1 MNLLALA
8 TLVITG
14 FVSGAEFG
22 SYAFVH
28 PVLRRLPVTER
39 ITVEQGLLKTFGRVM
54 PIGMTLCVVLVTATA
69 VDAGGTA
76 PLAWPAAAAFTAAV
90 LFTVVV
96 NVPINRATGRWDAQ
110 HPPRRLGTD
119 PQPLGVVP
127 GRPLVAAAARVRAG
141 VRGLRRLTPPERHH
155 HHRRETRRAPTAEIL
170 RSPASGSA
178 SGTAAD
184 LSQARKVLAWNG
196 RWLLNRDELTPVTRP
211 LSRRG
216 IRLRGSTRGA
226 EALSGRR
233 L

>member
-54 PIGMTLCVVLVTATA
+54 PIGMTLCVVLATATA

-110 HPPRRLGTD
+110 HPPADWEPTRNRWELF
-119 PQPLGVVP
+119 Q
-127 GRPLVAAAARVRAG
+127 G
-141 VRGLRRLTPPERHH
+141 VR
-155 HHRRETRRAPTAEIL
+155 
-170 RSPASGSA
+170 S
-178 SGTAAD
+178 
-184 LSQARKVLAWNG
+184 
-196 RWLLNRDELTPVTRP
+196 WLLLLGFV
-211 LSRRG
+211 LVCAAS
-216 IRLRGSTRGA
+216 A
-226 EALSGRR
+226 A
-233 L
+233 

>member
-54 PIGMTLCVVLVTATA
+54 PIGMTLCVVLAT
-69 VDAGGTA
+69 
-76 PLAWPAAAAFTAAV
+76 AAAFTAAV

-110 HPPRRLGTD
+110 HPPADWEPTRNRWELF
-119 PQPLGVVP
+119 Q
-127 GRPLVAAAARVRAG
+127 G
-141 VRGLRRLTPPERHH
+141 VR
-155 HHRRETRRAPTAEIL
+155 
-170 RSPASGSA
+170 S
-178 SGTAAD
+178 
-184 LSQARKVLAWNG
+184 
-196 RWLLNRDELTPVTRP
+196 WLLLLGFV
-211 LSRRG
+211 LVCAAS
-216 IRLRGSTRGA
+216 A
-226 EALSGRR
+226 A
-233 L
+233 

>member
-54 PIGMTLCVVLVTATA
+54 PIGMTLCVVTVTATA

-110 HPPRRLGTD
+110 HPPADWEPTRNRWELF
-119 PQPLGVVP
+119 Q
-127 GRPLVAAAARVRAG
+127 G
-141 VRGLRRLTPPERHH
+141 VR
-155 HHRRETRRAPTAEIL
+155 
-170 RSPASGSA
+170 S
-178 SGTAAD
+178 
-184 LSQARKVLAWNG
+184 
-196 RWLLNRDELTPVTRP
+196 WLLLLGFV
-211 LSRRG
+211 LVCAAS
-216 IRLRGSTRGA
+216 A
-226 EALSGRR
+226 A
-233 L
+233 